1 MSAVPS
7 RFLMGGFAS
16 AALAAGVAY
25 FTASHVSSTT
35 SSLIAAAL
43 LAAGNVAGA
52 LWTASDRRRGQALD
66 WVRLGL
72 IAAALCFV
80 ALYVIVAPV
89 LMQIPAAPQPTLS
102 LYGVIAATVIVTAL
116 LIWLS
121 LRLAWRRFAPKDS
134 AP

>member
-16 AALAAGVAY
+16 AALAASVAY
-25 FTASHVSSTT
+25 FAAGHVSSTT

-43 LAAGNVAGA
+43 LAGGNVAGA
-52 LWTASDRRRGQALD
+52 LWAASDRRRGQALD

-72 IAAALCFV
+72 IAAVLSFV

-89 LMQIPAAPQPTLS
+89 LMQMPAAPQPTLS
-102 LYGVIAATVIVTAL
+102 FYGVMAATALVSAL
-116 LIWLS
+116 LIWLC